1 MAHNKEDRIIRLGY
15 LCRWGS
21 IALTILVPMVVFG
34 ICELLNAS
42 SNTVTISLFLSWGL
56 TFLGI
61 GVYEII
67 GTALE
72 FKHVLVSLQLCSH
85 HTSNVNPRRGWNKSD
100 KKDGFGSG
108 IIFSVIG
115 SAALVIGVLSIC
127 GIIN

>member
-15 LCRWGS
+15 LWRWGS
-21 IALTILVPMVVFG
+21 IALMILVPMTVFG

-85 HTSNVNPRRGWNKSD
+85 HTSNVNPRRDWNKSD
-100 KKDGFGSG
+100 KKTGFGIGILTAIIGLIQFILAILVISG
-108 IIFSVIG
+108 II
-115 SAALVIGVLSIC
+115 
-127 GIIN
+127 

>member
-15 LCRWGS
+15 LWRWGS
-21 IALTILVPMVVFG
+21 TALMILVPMVVFG

-85 HTSNVNPRRGWNKSD
+85 HALNINPRRGWNKSD
-100 KKDGFGSG
+100 KKTGFGIGILNAIIGLIQFIFAILVISG
-108 IIFSVIG
+108 II
-115 SAALVIGVLSIC
+115 
-127 GIIN
+127 